1 MPSRYFSG
9 AAATL
14 FFLSGCASFSSSVL
28 SRLDD
33 NSFVGNSN
41 GEPSIF
47 CGTRPY
53 KGVPI
58 TLAVTTHLNVFIEET
73 YFMQPTPD
81 ASGVRQVLDNV
92 SLNRPLRNVR
102 AEPVKTKK
110 VFLVD
115 LKRPASGRLN
125 ASMTLN
131 DQQYFDKITGTIADT
146 TIADST
152 ALLATILTKLP
163 TGKSAAKGDI
173 EYLKRTRVVAYKQFD
188 INAPDFEL
196 QLDDFVS
203 QHLNCVGNACDYSK
217 LESAPEEGAVSLL
230 AAE

>member
-1 MPSRYFSG
+1 MPSKYFSG

-14 FFLSGCASFSSSVL
+14 LFLSGCASFSSSVL

-41 GEPSIF
+41 GNLNMF
-47 CGTRPY
+47 CGTRPF

-58 TLAVTTHLNVFIEET
+58 TLAVTSHLDVFIEET

-81 ASGVRQVLDNV
+81 ATGGRQKLDNV

-115 LKRPASGRLN
+115 LKRPASGSLN

-131 DQQYFDKITGTIADT
+131 DQQYFDSITGRITDNTIK
-146 TIADST
+146 DST
-152 ALLATILTKLP
+152 ALLATIITKLP
-163 TGKSAAKGDI
+163 TGKPAAAGEF

-196 QLDDFVS
+196 QLDTFVS
-203 QHLNCVGNACDYSK
+203 QHLNCVGNACDYAK
-217 LESAPEEGAVSLL
+217 LEAAPDEGAVSVL
-230 AAE
+230 ANE